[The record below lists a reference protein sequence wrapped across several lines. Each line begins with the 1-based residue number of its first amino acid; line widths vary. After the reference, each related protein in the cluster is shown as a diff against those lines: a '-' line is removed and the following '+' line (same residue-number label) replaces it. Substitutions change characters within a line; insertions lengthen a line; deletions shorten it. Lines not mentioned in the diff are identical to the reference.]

1 MDDIL
6 MDILGCCVCVVVI
19 LKVTVSRFS
28 DRAVIRLRV
37 RNLLMLLLAFF
48 NSPES
53 MKRLTVV
60 AAIVFAATAFLYEQ

>member
-6 MDILGCCVCVVVI
+6 MGFLGCCVCVVVI
-19 LKVTVSRFS
+19 LKVTVSRFW

-37 RNLLMLLLAFF
+37 RNLLMLLLAFC

-53 MKRLTVV
+53 RKRLTVV
-60 AAIVFAATAFLYEQ
+60 AAIVFAAAAFLYEQ